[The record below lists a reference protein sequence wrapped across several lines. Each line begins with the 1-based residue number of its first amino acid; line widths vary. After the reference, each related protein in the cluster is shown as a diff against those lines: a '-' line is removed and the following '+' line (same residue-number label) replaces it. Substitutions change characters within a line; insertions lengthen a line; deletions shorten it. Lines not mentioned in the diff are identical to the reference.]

1 MMLDPKLIRN
11 NPDVIKTMLKNRNIE
26 FDLENFILLNH
37 KIHDLTIEINKLRNT
52 KNEFS
57 YLISIIKKK
66 EAKHQ
71 NSFNKLLS
79 KHGIYEYKP
88 EIMIKKM
95 REISNTLKTRELENN
110 DFKQKYQKL
119 LLELPNLIH
128 ESVPIGIDESSNKV
142 IKKHGEIPQFNF
154 EIQNHI
160 EICNKLDLIDIVR
173 ASKVSGARF
182 YYLKNDLARLN
193 QAIISYGLDFLYKKG
208 YKIIQ
213 TPYMINK
220 KSMEG
225 AIITNDFKN
234 VIYKIEDEDLYLIG
248 TSEHAL
254 AAMHSDEVL
263 CGDELPIKYAGFSTC
278 FRKEVGAHGIDQKG
292 IFRVHQFDK
301 IEQFVFTKPEN
312 SWDEHEKMLSNTEQ
326 FYQNI
331 GIPYRVMLLSSADMG
346 KVSSK
351 TYDIE
356 AWMAGQN
363 GYREVVSCSN
373 CVDYQARR
381 LKIRF
386 KNKQKDK
393 PIYVHTLNSTLVAT
407 SRILVSIVE
416 NFQTEDGHISIPEV
430 LQKYLG
436 KHII

>member
-1 MMLDPKLIRN
+1 MLDPKLIRN

-66 EAKHQ
+66 VKHQ
-71 NSFNKLLS
+71 NNFNKLLS
-79 KHGIYEYKP
+79 KHGIYEYKL
-88 EIMIKKM
+88 EVMIKKM
-95 REISNTLKTRELENN
+95 REISSTLKTRELENN
-110 DFKQKYQKL
+110 YFKQKYQKL

-225 AIITNDFKN
+225 AIIANDFKN

-278 FRKEVGAHGIDQKG
+278 FRKEAGAHGIDQKG

-356 AWMAGQN
+356 AWMSGQN

-416 NFQTEDGHISIPEV
+416 NFQTEDGHISIPKV

>member
-1 MMLDPKLIRN
+1 MLDPKLIRN
-11 NPDVIKTMLKNRNIE
+11 NPNMIKIMLKNRNIK
-26 FDLENFILLNH
+26 FDLDDLVLLNN
-37 KIHDLTIEINKLRNT
+37 KIHNLTIKINKLRNM

-57 YLISIIKKK
+57 QLISIIKKK
-66 EAKHQ
+66 DYKHE
-71 NSFNKLLS
+71 NYLNKIFT
-79 KHGIYEYKP
+79 KYAICEREPKV
-88 EIMIKKM
+88 IIKKM
-95 REISNTLKTRELENN
+95 QEISNTLKILENDN
-110 DFKQKYQKL
+110 NGLRLKYHKL
-119 LLELPNLIH
+119 LLELPNIIH
-128 ESVPIGIDESSNKV
+128 ESVPIGIDGSFNK
-142 IKKHGEIPQFNF
+142 IIRKYGEIPQFDF
-154 EIQNHI
+154 EIRNHI
-160 EICNKLDLIDIVR
+160 EICDKLDLVDIVR
-173 ASKVSGARF
+173 ASKVSGSRF

-193 QAIISYGLDFLYKKG
+193 QAIVSYGLDFLYEKG

-225 AIITNDFKN
+225 SIIANDFKN
-234 VIYKIEDEDLYLIG
+234 VIYKIENEDLYLIG
-248 TSEHAL
+248 TSEHAI
-254 AAMHSDEVL
+254 ASMHSDEIL
-263 CGDELPIKYAGFSTC
+263 QGNELPIRYAGFSTC
-278 FRKEVGAHGIDQKG
+278 FRKEAGAHGIDQKG

-312 SWDEHEKMLSNTEQ
+312 SCVEHEKILANTEQ

-331 GIPYRVMLLSSADMG
+331 GIPYRIVLLSSADMG

-363 GYREVVSCSN
+363 EYKEVVSCSN

-416 NFQTEDGHISIPEV
+416 NFQTKDGHICVPKI

>member
-66 EAKHQ
+66 VKHQ
-71 NSFNKLLS
+71 NNFNKLLS
-79 KHGIYEYKP
+79 KHGIYEYKL
-88 EIMIKKM
+88 EVMIKKM
-95 REISNTLKTRELENN
+95 REISSTLKTRELENN
-110 DFKQKYQKL
+110 YFKQKYQKL

-225 AIITNDFKN
+225 AIIANDFKN

-278 FRKEVGAHGIDQKG
+278 FRKEAGAHGIDQKG

-356 AWMAGQN
+356 AWMSGQN

-416 NFQTEDGHISIPEV
+416 NFQTEDGHISIPKV